1 MSSSMKARL
10 LFWSGIAGWR
20 FLSLFLQWA
29 RNLSRAP
36 RLRGAQRSPGRPP
49 GGAGP
54 EVRRQSSRRLPPIWR
69 RCEGYS
75 CGAAHS
81 TRGPRNPPEKRV
93 GTFLEAH
100 RCQCWK
106 QPQIRLPPEQGRCR
120 PREHRYQQRRPGGP
134 GEVRRPSRLPR
145 SGIRHWTPT
154 IGNTRPLKA
163 FRGSVMP
170 AALRRARLILGIIN
184 D

>member
-1 MSSSMKARL
+1 MSYPRFPPAASPARNQVKAGGRALPIEKKYNLYKQMSSSMKARL

-120 PREHRYQQRRPGGP
+120 QLCEGP
-134 GEVRRPSRLPR
+134 GWYLASL
-145 SGIRHWTPT
+145 T
-154 IGNTRPLKA
+154 IKI
-163 FRGSVMP
+163 F
-170 AALRRARLILGIIN
+170 
-184 D
+184 